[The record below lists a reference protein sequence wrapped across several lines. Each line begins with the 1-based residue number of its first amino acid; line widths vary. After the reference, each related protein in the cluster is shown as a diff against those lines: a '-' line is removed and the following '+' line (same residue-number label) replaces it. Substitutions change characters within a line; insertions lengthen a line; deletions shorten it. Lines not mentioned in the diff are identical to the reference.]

1 MKKGLDQLQAN
12 RVRGGAGLD
21 NNIVDINEN
30 YITYIN
36 YNLKLVHKV
45 DGLEVADMGIT

>member
-1 MKKGLDQLQAN
+1 MEKGLDQLQAN

-30 YITYIN
+30 YINYIYFN
-36 YNLKLVHKV
+36 PKPVNKV
-45 DGLEVADMGIT
+45 D